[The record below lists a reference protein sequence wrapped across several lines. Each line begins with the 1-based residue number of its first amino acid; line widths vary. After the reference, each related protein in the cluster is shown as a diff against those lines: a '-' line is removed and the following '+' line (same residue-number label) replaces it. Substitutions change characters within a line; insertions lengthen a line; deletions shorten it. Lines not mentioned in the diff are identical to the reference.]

1 MSEQSV
7 NNPCSSVVRF
17 HWMLPKGGEVSLN
30 GPQTPR
36 EASHYRL
43 ASTRDGSPAP
53 NPDIAGWTHFGK
65 QAEEAGIESLLV
77 SFSKYEPDPILVS
90 AALGQTTTKL
100 KFIAAYR
107 SGLMKPATF
116 VQQINTVSAFMPGR
130 LALNIVAGSSTE
142 EQRGYGDFLAHDERY
157 ARAEEFLEVC
167 HSFWRANG
175 DVNFDGKYYQVDQ
188 GKLYTP
194 LFAAERNTPEIYIS
208 GHSARAERLAV
219 TKGTCF
225 LRVADT
231 VENLKPAVAR
241 VREQG
246 TEVCLRMCVICRPTR
261 AEAIEVAESLL
272 PQDDM
277 GQYERSV
284 AVKNDS
290 QMYREASESE
300 DKWLSPLLWKGFV
313 RYYGPVW
320 TTLVGSFDDVAGAL
334 LEYKEIGVTQFI
346 MSGWPELDEVKIFG
360 AEVVPRVRRAEGRV

>member
-1 MSEQSV
+1 M
-7 NNPCSSVVRF
+7 NLRF

-53 NPDIAGWTHFGK
+53 QPDIPGWTHFGK
-65 QAEEAGIESLLV
+65 HAEEAGIESLLI
-77 SFSKYEPDPILVS
+77 SFSRYEQDPIMVT

-107 SGLMKPATF
+107 SGLMKPTTF

-130 LALNIVAGSSTE
+130 LALNIVAGSSTA
-142 EQRGYGDFLAHDERY
+142 EQRGYVDYLAHDERY

-167 HSFWRANG
+167 RSFWRSEENV
-175 DVNFDGKYYQVDQ
+175 DFEGKYYRVEQ
-188 GKLYTP
+188 GRLHTP
-194 LFAAERNTPEIYIS
+194 LFVDERRTPEIYIS
-208 GHSARAERLAV
+208 GHSAQAEQLAV
-219 TKGTCF
+219 TKGTCL

-231 VENLKPAVAR
+231 VETLKPAVAR
-241 VREQG
+241 VRDRG
-246 TEVCLRMCVICRPTR
+246 IEVCLRMCVICRPTR
-261 AEAIEVAESLL
+261 AEAIDAAESLL

-290 QMYREASESE
+290 QMYREASEVE

-313 RYYGPVW
+313 RYYVPVW

-346 MSGWPELDEVKIFG
+346 MSGWPELDEVKTFG
-360 AEVVPRVRRAEGRV
+360 SEVVPRVRRAEA

>member
-1 MSEQSV
+1 MSEKSV
-7 NNPCSSVVRF
+7 NNPRSSVARF

-53 NPDIAGWTHFGK
+53 VPDMRGWTHFGK
-65 QAEEAGIESLLV
+65 HAEEAGIESLLV

-107 SGLMKPATF
+107 SGLMKPTSF
-116 VQQINTVSAFMPGR
+116 VQQINTASAFMPGR

-142 EQRGYGDFLAHDERY
+142 EQRGYGDYLAHDERY

-167 HSFWRANG
+167 HSFWRDSD
-175 DVNFDGKYYQVDQ
+175 DVNFDGKYYQVDH
-188 GKLYTP
+188 GKLHTP
-194 LFAAERNTPEIYIS
+194 LFADRSIPEIYIS
-208 GHSARAERLAV
+208 GHSAQAEQLAV
-219 TKGTCF
+219 SKGTCL

-241 VREQG
+241 VLERG
-246 TEVCLRMCVICRPTR
+246 IEVCLRMCVICRPTR

-272 PQDDM
+272 PRDDM

-290 QMYREASESE
+290 QMYREASEAR
-300 DKWLSPLLWKGFV
+300 DMWLSPLLWKGFV

-334 LEYKEIGVTQFI
+334 LEYKAIGVTQFI
-346 MSGWPELDEVKIFG
+346 MSGWPELDEVKTFG
-360 AEVVPRVRRAEGRV
+360 SEVLPRVRRAGA

>member
-1 MSEQSV
+1 M
-7 NNPCSSVVRF
+7 NLRF

-53 NPDIAGWTHFGK
+53 RPDIAGWTHFGK
-65 QAEEAGIESLLV
+65 AAEEAGVESLLV
-77 SFSKYEPDPILVS
+77 SFSRYEPDPILVS

-130 LALNIVAGSSTE
+130 LSLNVVAGSSTA

-167 HSFWRANG
+167 HSFWRG
-175 DVNFDGKYYQVDQ
+175 EHDVNFDGKYYRVEQ
-188 GKLYTP
+188 GKLHTP
-194 LFAAERNTPEIYIS
+194 FFAGERHTPEIYIS
-208 GHSARAERLAV
+208 GHSAQAEQLAV
-219 TKGTCF
+219 SKATCL

-231 VENLKPAVAR
+231 VENLRSAVAR
-241 VREQG
+241 VRERG
-246 TEVCLRMCVICRPTR
+246 IEVCLRMCVISRPSR
-261 AEAIEVAESLL
+261 PEAIEVAESLL

-277 GQYERSV
+277 GQYERSI

-290 QMYREASESE
+290 QMYREASEVE

-334 LEYKEIGVTQFI
+334 LEYKQIGVSQFI
-346 MSGWPELDEVKIFG
+346 MSGWPELDEVRTFG
-360 AEVVPRVRRAEGRV
+360 SEVVPRVRKAEANL